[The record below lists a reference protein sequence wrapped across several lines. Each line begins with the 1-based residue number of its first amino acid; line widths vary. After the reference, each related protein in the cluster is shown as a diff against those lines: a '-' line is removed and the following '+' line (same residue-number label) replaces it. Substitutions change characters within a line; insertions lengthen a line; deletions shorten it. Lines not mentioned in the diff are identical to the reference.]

1 MSKTFFTDA
10 SGNNKQQ
17 PSFFEDAQPIGSSES
32 KENRLLARIKK
43 WRPIGEYGAY
53 HPPIVQ
59 NQSLKRRVF
68 NIFLAFWTGC
78 IDFRSRSRALDFW
91 LPALLYFSC
100 LFADTNRSPKWVEM
114 TAYYV
119 FIFCTLPM
127 FACTVRRLRDV
138 QAPPYLAFILF
149 FPDVLWVLG
158 IFCLLPTDGL
168 PAIVKKFIG
177 EASYANEDSEAG
189 GEPVAGTSN
198 GFDGQIRFGGSL
210 DSCFAPSSVPAFS
223 TLMTTVIW
231 DGANGMQENAGPE
244 DGLPAPVMGVVVR
257 AMPHTPDAPDAPVL
271 VLVLPQDA
279 RKNRLPPA
287 EACLR
292 CLSDKEMDAVLR
304 QWDGRS
310 RQFNVWLQQA

>member
-10 SGNNKQQ
+10 SGNDEQQ

-32 KENRLLARIKK
+32 KENRLLACMKK

-91 LPALLYFSC
+91 LPALLYFPWF
-100 LFADTNRSPKWVEM
+100 FANTNRSPEWVEI
-114 TAYYV
+114 TAHYV
-119 FIFCTLPM
+119 FIFCSLPM

-138 QAPPYLAFILF
+138 QAPPYLAFILL
-149 FPDVLWVLG
+149 FPDILWVLG
-158 IFCLLPTDGL
+158 IFCLLAADSW
-168 PAIVKKFIG
+168 PAIVKRLIG
-177 EASYANEDSEAG
+177 EASYADEDSEAG

-198 GFDGQIRFGGSL
+198 GFGGEMRFGGSL
-210 DSCFAPSSVPAFS
+210 DSCCAPSSVPAFS
-223 TLMTTVIW
+223 TLMTAVIW
-231 DGANGMQENAGPE
+231 DGANGGQENAGPE

-257 AMPHTPDAPDAPVL
+257 AMQRTQDDPGAL

-279 RKNRLPPA
+279 KKNRLPPA

-292 CLSDKEMDAVLR
+292 CLSAKEMDAVLR

-310 RQFNVWLQQA
+310 RQFNVWLPQA